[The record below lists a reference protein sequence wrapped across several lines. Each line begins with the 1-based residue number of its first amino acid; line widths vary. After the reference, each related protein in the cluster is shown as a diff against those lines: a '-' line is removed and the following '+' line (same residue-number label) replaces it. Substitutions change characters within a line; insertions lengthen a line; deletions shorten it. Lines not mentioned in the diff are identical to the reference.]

1 MGNWRIE
8 HGRIVRNDRRNNR
21 RAAWLGFD
29 VTGFSQ
35 EIMEHAPALLA
46 LGRRLTR
53 SSVEAED
60 LVQDTLVKALRAR
73 EQYQAGTNL
82 KAWLFKILKNTFIN
96 RYHRGHLERTTL
108 NTSLGDPVVDGWIGS
123 ASIAAMRDPE
133 SLLLRPELEHHIQS
147 AVERLPEEFRTVVL
161 LADAEGF
168 AYREIAEIVGCP
180 IGTVM
185 SRLHRARRLLKAQL
199 IEHARALGLVEPE
212 AAVEAS
218 RPQADVAPSSPH
230 DSSDRP
236 IDLHTYRAAGRRKS
250 S

>member
-1 MGNWRIE
+1 MEDFRGE
-8 HGRIVRNDRRNNR
+8 HGRTGRNDPWNKRRGAR
-21 RAAWLGFD
+21 LGHL
-29 VTGFSQ
+29 VSGFSQ
-35 EIMEHAPALLA
+35 EILEHAPALLA

-96 RYHRGHLERTTL
+96 RYHQGHRERTML
-108 NTSLGDPVVDGWIGS
+108 NTNLGDPVVDGWIGS
-123 ASIAAMRDPE
+123 ASLSAMRDPE
-133 SLLLRPELEHHIQS
+133 SQLLRPQLEQHIQA
-147 AVERLPEEFRTVVL
+147 AVDRLPEEFRTVVL

-199 IEHARALGLVEPE
+199 IEHARAMGLVEPE
-212 AAVEAS
+212 PAVGAPQ
-218 RPQADVAPSSPH
+218 PQADLAPSSPH
-230 DSSDRP
+230 GSSDHP